1 MDTQGFLFEVRVCG
15 ASCTRVLLFALTM
28 HAAWRQHIAALH
40 AAELIV
46 DEPAAFAA
54 VEALAALAVL
64 GDVPVSWRTP
74 FETDSFC
81 QSELFCA
88 SPSIFWRRV
97 AKRVPAAVDVIA
109 TLSATLTDA
118 DLFDA
123 TEPAAVS
130 FVVGSTSLSLIEG
143 SYATGGVGRF
153 VYAAATALGTLIAE
167 QVPDVPAVA
176 GRRVLELGCGVGL
189 VGLVAAA
196 CGASSVLMTDNSL
209 ASVECARQNAARNEV
224 SDTVRATVLDWE
236 AFRTD
241 EGAKRACEAAGLER
255 SSAPDMAP
263 ELILGADCCYS
274 EAMGDALLAVLGYLL
289 KTAPP
294 GSRAVVVNG
303 WPNRGLH
310 RFETLVGARAMLATA
325 ECAAIACGEPR
336 PPPRPFIE
344 PSDGPSSGVPTVETP
359 TSVAGLE
366 SLSLLSARRL
376 TGFSDHAHH
385 LYVFGARR
393 LEPGLDPGGGLEKSH
408 EAE

>member
-1 MDTQGFLFEVRVCG
+1 M
-15 ASCTRVLLFALTM
+15 S
-28 HAAWRQHIAALH
+28 
-40 AAELIV
+40 
-46 DEPAAFAA
+46 
-54 VEALAALAVL
+54 
-64 GDVPVSWRTP
+64 
-74 FETDSFC
+74 
-81 QSELFCA
+81 
-88 SPSIFWRRV
+88 RV
-97 AKRVPAAVDVIA
+97 AKRVPAAADAIA

-123 TEPAAVS
+123 TEPSAVS
-130 FVVGSTSLSLIEG
+130 FEVGSTSLSLIEG

-196 CGASSVLMTDNSL
+196 CGALSVLMTDNSL
-209 ASVECARQNAARNEV
+209 ASVECARRNAVRNKV
-224 SDTVRATVLDWE
+224 SDTARAAVLDWE

-241 EGAKRACEAAGLER
+241 EEAKRACDAAGLER
-255 SSAPDMAP
+255 ASAPDTAP

-310 RFETLVGARAMLATA
+310 RFETLVGARAMLAAA
-325 ECAAIACGEPR
+325 ECDAIACGEPR
-336 PPPRPFIE
+336 PPQRPFIE

-359 TSVAGLE
+359 TSVVGLE

-385 LYVFGARR
+385 LYVFGAREQAGAR
-393 LEPGLDPGGGLEKSH
+393 APLVKSPLVPWGASH
-408 EAE
+408 GAD